1 MKKPENSQDQGQIS
15 SPAESDTGTSEM
27 TGEELDEV
35 NGGIIIVSGIQNVR
49 ASRFD
54 KVALNPQPLP
64 PKELNIGKLGQQH

>member
-1 MKKPENSQDQGQIS
+1 MKQPENSQDQEQIS
-15 SPAESDTGTSEM
+15 SPAESDTGTDTSEM

-35 NGGIIIVSGIQNVR
+35 NGGIIIVSGIQSFK

-64 PKELNIGKLGQQH
+64 PKELNIGR